1 MKSEKY
7 IKKNYKNSSILRV
20 FNVHGEKPPKGIFYT
35 DMLYK
40 IKNNKK
46 IIINNSIRDF
56 IHVNEV
62 SKIINFI
69 INKNIKKTI
78 NVGSGLEY
86 KLESIIKNLIIKK
99 KIKKYDLTIKNKKD
113 KIVAN
118 ISLLR
123 KLGYKSIHNDKYINF

>member
-1 MKSEKY
+1 
-7 IKKNYKNSSILRV
+7 
-20 FNVHGEKPPKGIFYT
+20 
-35 DMLYK
+35 MLYK

>member
-1 MKSEKY
+1 
-7 IKKNYKNSSILRV
+7 
-20 FNVHGEKPPKGIFYT
+20 
-35 DMLYK
+35 MLYK
-40 IKNNKK
+40 LKNNQS
-46 IIINNSIRDF
+46 ITINNSIRDY

-69 INKNIKKTI
+69 INKNKKKII